1 MAMYFLALDYG
12 PDLINDVANQYINAI
27 NSGFGLIKGDVTW
40 LLNFLII
47 LSIMWSAALWALSD
61 DHIIAQF
68 ARKIVYIGF
77 FAWIIQNW
85 QTLTDTLARSFMD
98 LGLKAGGFD
107 SANYY
112 TAQPGNIAYLG
123 YTTAQPL
130 LDQITRLTGPV
141 AFFKNIVE
149 IVILFLA
156 VCAIIAAFCVITIQ
170 VVVALL
176 TFKFGSLA
184 AFVLVPFAVLS
195 KTAFIAERPLGWVV
209 GSGVRLM
216 VLTLVLGVGNNIFQ
230 ELKVPPGQ
238 TVTTYQAF
246 CIGLAA
252 LLLMVLSLVA
262 SRLASDLIIGGPSL
276 GVGTGISTTAS
287 AVNATTAAATATGEK
302 SVAALKAVKSAAAV
316 PVKGVTFAVSAGT
329 AALRKMA
336 GGISV
341 NQGAGSTVTG
351 SATTSAKSAS
361 GVPASNAV
369 ASSTSRPIKNGGIPT

>member
-1 MAMYFLALDYG
+1 MYFLALDYG
-12 PDLINDVANQYINAI
+12 PDLINDVANQYITAI
-27 NSGFGLIKGDVTW
+27 NNGFGLIKGDVTW
-40 LLNFLII
+40 LLNVLII
-47 LSIMWSAALWALSD
+47 LSIVWSAALWALSD
-61 DHIIAQF
+61 DHIIVQF
-68 ARKIVYIGF
+68 ARKIVYIGL

-130 LDQITRLTGPV
+130 LDQISRLTGPV

-170 VVVALL
+170 VVIALL

-246 CIGLAA
+246 CIALAA

-287 AVNATTAAATATGEK
+287 AVNATTAAAMATGEK

-316 PVKGVTFAVSAGT
+316 PVKGVTFGVSAGT
-329 AALRKMA
+329 TALRKMA

-341 NQGAGSTVTG
+341 NQGAGSTVAG
-351 SATTSAKSAS
+351 SNATSAKSAS
-361 GVPASNAV
+361 GVPASNSV
-369 ASSTSRPIKNGGIPT
+369 AKGTSDPAKKGGTPT